1 MTVSPAYQT
10 YSDADRITHY
20 NEKLASF
27 TEADRPY
34 TRLVFSKEYHAARA
48 WLSDEFQALGLECH
62 SDAGGNLIGRRQA
75 GAQATVP
82 QTVIIGSHI
91 DTVPAGGRYDGIAGV
106 ITAME
111 VVHYLNA
118 HQITLPFTLEVADFL
133 GEELNL
139 WGTSCLGS
147 RHMAGLLNSEMLARR
162 DETGRILG
170 EEIAACGGSGMPPSG
185 ARPDAANI
193 LACFE
198 LHIEQARSL
207 YDADID
213 IGVVTA
219 LPAIDRYAIS
229 MTGAVG
235 HSGTT
240 PMHGRKDALVCASGI
255 IQQVS
260 MLAHDIASRSNQHF
274 VATIGKLDVLPN
286 GATIIPGQVEMILDV
301 RSASNEAKSEFLASL
316 ADALDKARQKTGC
329 DIDLALLATAK
340 IAPMDSSLQSIIT
353 EQAQALSLSHTPL
366 ASGAGHDS
374 AHLSRFAPA
383 AMIFIPCVDGLS
395 HCAEEL
401 TSSDAIAKGAAV
413 IIRSILS
420 LAEQVAK

>member
-1 MTVSPAYQT
+1 
-10 YSDADRITHY
+10 
-20 NEKLASF
+20 
-27 TEADRPY
+27 
-34 TRLVFSKEYHAARA
+34 
-48 WLSDEFQALGLECH
+48 
-62 SDAGGNLIGRRQA
+62 
-75 GAQATVP
+75 
-82 QTVIIGSHI
+82 
-91 DTVPAGGRYDGIAGV
+91 
-106 ITAME
+106 ME

-147 RHMAGLLNSEMLARR
+147 RHMAGLLNAEMLARR

-170 EEIAACGGSGMPPSG
+170 EEIAACGGTGMPPAG
-185 ARPDAANI
+185 ARPDAADI

-207 YDADID
+207 YNADID

-229 MTGAVG
+229 VTGAVG

-240 PMHGRKDALVCASGI
+240 PMDGRKDALVCASGI
-255 IQQVS
+255 IQKIS
-260 MLAHDIASRSNQHF
+260 TLAHDIAIRSNQHF

-286 GATIIPGQVEMILDV
+286 GATIIPGQVKMTLDV
-301 RSASNEAKSEFLASL
+301 RSASTEAKSEFLTSL
-316 ADALDKARQKTGC
+316 SDTLDESRQKTRC
-329 DIDLALLATAK
+329 DIDLSLLATTE
-340 IAPMDSSLQSIIT
+340 IAPMDSNLQAIIS
-353 EQAQALSLSHTPL
+353 EQAQALSLPHSPL

-420 LAEQVAK
+420 LAEQEAK

>member
-1 MTVSPAYQT
+1 MKVSLAYQN
-10 YSDADRITHY
+10 YSDSDRIAHY

-34 TRLVFSKEYHAARA
+34 TRLVFSTEYHAARA
-48 WLSDEFQALGLECH
+48 WLSDEFRALGLECH
-62 SDAGGNLIGRRQA
+62 YDAGGNLIGRRQA
-75 GAQATVP
+75 GAHVMAP

-111 VVHYLNA
+111 VVHYLNTQ
-118 HQITLPFTLEVADFL
+118 QITLPFTLEVVDFL
-133 GEELNL
+133 GEELNI

-147 RHMAGLLNSEMLARR
+147 RHMAGLLNAEMLARQ

-170 EEIAACGGSGMPPSG
+170 EEIAACGGTGMPPAG
-185 ARPDAANI
+185 ARPDAADI

-207 YDADID
+207 YNADID

-229 MTGAVG
+229 VTGAVG

-240 PMHGRKDALVCASGI
+240 PMDGRKDALVCASSI
-255 IQQVS
+255 IQKIS
-260 MLAHDIASRSNQHF
+260 TLAHDIAIRSNQHF

-286 GATIIPGQVEMILDV
+286 GATIIPGQVKMTLDL
-301 RSASNEAKSEFLASL
+301 RSASTEAKSEFLASL
-316 ADALDKARQKTGC
+316 SDTLDESRQKTRC
-329 DIDLALLATAK
+329 DIDLSFLATTE
-340 IAPMDSSLQSIIT
+340 IAPMDSNLQAIIT
-353 EQAQALSLSHTPL
+353 EQAQALSLPHSPL
-366 ASGAGHDS
+366 SSGAGHDS